1 MGMIDGLTKVIEI
14 EEKLAAGASVDEIE
28 ALLPSPF
35 GGKALGG
42 AKDTDDFKFLTYA
55 AVPKWTNHR
64 SLMSKVLSPE
74 LFDSLKDAK
83 TSAGYT
89 LSNAIQTGVETP
101 HLGVGATAG
110 DEECYEVFKDLYY
123 PIIKG
128 WHGYDAET
136 STHPTDLDP
145 EKLVF
150 SEEQVSKF
158 DQYVVSTRVRA
169 ARNIRGHP
177 LPAGATHESLKS
189 VEDLLQK
196 TFAGLDGEL
205 KGTYYPLGGLSAD
218 EESSLQ
224 ESGFLFQKPGG
235 GTLLTNAGAA
245 RYWPDGRGIFHN
257 DDKTALCWCNEE
269 DHCRIISMQNGGNVK
284 AVFARFCALSDAMKS
299 SAEAAGAALM
309 HNDKL
314 GFIGTCP
321 SNLGTGLRAS
331 CMIKLPKLNENV
343 QLLER
348 VCAAFDLQ
356 PRGSSGEHSAAIG
369 AKWDVSNKQRIG
381 FSGVQLVQ
389 KMIDGLTK
397 VIEIE
402 EKLAAGA
409 SVEEIEG
416 LLPSP
421 FGGKALGDAK
431 DTDDFKFLTYAA
443 VPKWTNHRSLM
454 SKVLSPELFDSLK
467 DAKTSAGYTLSN
479 AIQTGV
485 ETPHLGV
492 GATAGDEEC
501 YEVFKDL
508 YYPIIKGWHGYDAE
522 TSIHPTDLDPE
533 KLVFS
538 EEQVSKFDQYVVSTR
553 VRAARNI
560 RGHPLPA
567 GATHDSLK
575 SVEDLLQK
583 TFAGLDGE
591 LKGTYYPL
599 GGLSADEESSLQE
612 SGFLFQKPGG
622 GALLTNAG
630 AARYWPDGRGI
641 FHNDDKT
648 ALCWC
653 NEEDHCRIIS
663 MQNGGNV

>member
-35 GGKALGG
+35 GGKALGD

-55 AVPKWTNHR
+55 AVPQWTNHR

-224 ESGFLFQKPGG
+224 ASGFLFQKPGG

-381 FSGVQLVQ
+381 FSEVQLVQ

-421 FGGKALGDAK
+421 FGGKPLGDAK
-431 DTDDFKFLTYAA
+431 A
-443 VPKWTNHRSLM
+443 
-454 SKVLSPELFDSLK
+454 
-467 DAKTSAGYTLSN
+467 SAGYTLSN

-522 TSIHPTDLDPE
+522 TSTHPTDLDPE

-567 GATHDSLK
+567 GATHESLK

-622 GALLTNAG
+622 G
-630 AARYWPDGRGI
+630 
-641 FHNDDKT
+641 
-648 ALCWC
+648 
-653 NEEDHCRIIS
+653 
-663 MQNGGNV
+663 